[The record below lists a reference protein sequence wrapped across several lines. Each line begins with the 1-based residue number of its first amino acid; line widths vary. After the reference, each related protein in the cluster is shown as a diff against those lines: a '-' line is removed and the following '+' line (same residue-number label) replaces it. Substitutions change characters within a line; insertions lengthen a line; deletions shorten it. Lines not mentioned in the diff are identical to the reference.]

1 LSNTHEPVL
10 CQETVATL
18 TGMGNSTVRQGV
30 YVDATFGRGG
40 HSRALLGVLGDESRV
55 VALDRDPAAVAAGR
69 EMASSEPRLTIC
81 HARFSDLRRAL
92 ASLDIESVQGVLMD
106 LGVSSPQLDDP
117 HRGFSFLR
125 SGPLDMRMDPG
136 AGMSAAQWLN
146 SASEQEI
153 AGVLRSLGEE
163 RYARRI
169 AAAIAA
175 ARPISDTGELVALV
189 RAAQPRATPGKHE
202 ATRVFQ
208 AVRMHVNDELGE
220 LESGLR
226 QAFEMLSAGGRLAVI
241 GFHSLEDRMVKRFFK
256 SLTEPP
262 PLPRRLP
269 VRAAAQVVPARSVA
283 GPVRAGAAERARNPR
298 SRSAVLRVVEKIS

>member
-1 LSNTHEPVL
+1 LSDQHEPVL

-18 TGMGNSTVRQGV
+18 TGMGNSRVKQGV

-40 HSRALLGVLGDESRV
+40 HAAALLAVLGDGSRV
-55 VALDRDPAAVAAGR
+55 VALDRDPAAVAVGR
-69 EMASSEPRLTIC
+69 EMAGSEPRLTVC
-81 HARFSDLRRAL
+81 HARFSELHRAL
-92 ASLDIESVQGVLMD
+92 ASLGIESVQGVLMD

-117 HRGFSFLR
+117 ERGFSFLR

-136 AGMSAAQWLN
+136 SGMSAAEWLN

-153 AGVLRSLGEE
+153 AGVLRTFGEE
-163 RYARRI
+163 RYAKRI
-169 AAAIAA
+169 AAAIVA
-175 ARPISDTGELVALV
+175 ARPISATGELVELV

-208 AVRMHVNDELGE
+208 AVRMQVNEELDE

-241 GFHSLEDRMVKRFFK
+241 SFHSLEDRMVKRFFR
-256 SLTEPP
+256 SLTQPP

-269 VRAAAQVVPARSVA
+269 VRAEAQAVSARPVA

-298 SRSAVLRVVEKIS
+298 SRSAVLRVVEKTS